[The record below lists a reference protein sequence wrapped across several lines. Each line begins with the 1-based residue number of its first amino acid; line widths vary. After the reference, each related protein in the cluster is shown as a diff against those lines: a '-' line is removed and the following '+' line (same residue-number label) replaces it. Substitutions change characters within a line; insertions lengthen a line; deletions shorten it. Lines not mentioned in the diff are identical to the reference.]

1 MAGIIGKKLEMTRVI
16 HGGTFTSVTL
26 IKVPTLTV
34 AQIKTVEVDGY
45 SALVIAMTDGKRTI
59 LRETTITGSFASLE
73 K

>member
-16 HGGTFTSVTL
+16 HGGTFTPVTL
-26 IKVPTLTV
+26 IKIPTLTV

-45 SALVIAMTDGKRTI
+45 SALVIAMTDGKRTT
-59 LRETTITGSFASLE
+59 LRETTITGAFASLE